1 MCLVILETC
10 AWPIPAP
17 SAQVNHA
24 IKHNRFMPV
33 TFALEDVS
41 TCSCFRLSRLNIFGV
56 PGCCYFIRR
65 VFMKASAL
73 RWTCSYEGQRI
84 ALYLWVWRPEQL
96 VPTRQPP
103 TSSIVF
109 SNVDAVA
116 SIRCRRAVKVSLPVF
131 FFLRDTDPSFV
142 SSTRSTI
149 PCAVGFTV

>member
-1 MCLVILETC
+1 MTIAITPAESVDIYIYLVHLGTR

-17 SAQVNHA
+17 SAQVTHA
-24 IKHNRFMPV
+24 IKPNRFMAV
-33 TFALEDVS
+33 TFALEDIS
-41 TCSCFRLSRLNIFGV
+41 NCSCFRLSRLNIFGV
-56 PGCCYFIRR
+56 PGCCYCSGR
-65 VFMKASAL
+65 VFMTASAL

-116 SIRCRRAVKVSLPVF
+116 SIRCRRAV
-131 FFLRDTDPSFV
+131 
-142 SSTRSTI
+142 
-149 PCAVGFTV
+149 